1 MLCDDLQG
9 WYERREGRLK
19 REDICI
25 IMADSHILWQKPTQ
39 HWKAVFLQLKKK
51 RRGEKFRRRRK
62 RKWKKKNNKNF
73 HVLSLLNAV
82 LNLGC

>member
-1 MLCDDLQG
+1 M
-9 WYERREGRLK
+9 REGK
-19 REDICI
+19 GGSREEICI

-39 HWKAVFLQLKKK
+39 HWKAVFLQLKK
-51 RRGEKFRRRRK
+51 RGEKFRRRRK